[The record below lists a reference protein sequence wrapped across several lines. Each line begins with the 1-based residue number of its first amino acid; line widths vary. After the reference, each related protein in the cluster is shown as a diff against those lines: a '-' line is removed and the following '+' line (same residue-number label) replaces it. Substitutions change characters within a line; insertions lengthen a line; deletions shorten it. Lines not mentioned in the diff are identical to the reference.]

1 MTPKRGVDMNKPN
14 PNMLEAYNKIGLVL
28 TNPNVPST
36 VKELHACVHALIGQK
51 LTNKGFV
58 IGYSAVPKQPGWCW
72 LNKSSDSVNHGI
84 MMRVGDEESTKRT
97 FLNQT
102 GELT

>member
-1 MTPKRGVDMNKPN
+1 M
-14 PNMLEAYNKIGLVL
+14 L
-28 TNPNVPST
+28 TNPNIPSA

-72 LNKSSDSVNHGI
+72 LNKSSDTINHGI
-84 MMRVGDEESTKRT
+84 MIRVGDNGRVYICVPITKNSDHRI
-97 FLNQT
+97 L
-102 GELT
+102 GLTTQVPIEWFGLDA